1 MLKQV
6 DKNWLY
12 VESGNV
18 RGFVK
23 KSDVYT
29 GKNAQ
34 KVLKIY
40 QKRTQKA
47 AKEAGEKYTIASGG
61 ISEVN
66 ATEDMYGRC
75 LGNFQITYYCISCKI
90 EFF

>member
-1 MLKQV
+1 MIQGTV
-6 DKNWLY
+6 NTSDAVWATRV
-12 VESGNV
+12 VE
-18 RGFVK
+18 
-23 KSDVYT
+23 DET
-29 GKNAQ
+29 
-34 KVLKIY
+34 
-40 QKRTQKA
+40 
-47 AKEAGEKYTIASGG
+47 TIASGG